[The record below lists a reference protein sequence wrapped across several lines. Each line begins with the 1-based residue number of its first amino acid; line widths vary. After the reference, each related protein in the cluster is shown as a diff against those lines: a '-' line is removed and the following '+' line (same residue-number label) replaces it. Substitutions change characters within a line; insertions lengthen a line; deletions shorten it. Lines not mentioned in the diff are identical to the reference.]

1 MIPMLLILGLSSEGQ
16 ALRPLLM
23 DFHTLTPL
31 IILTPKPVK
40 LIMLQT
46 TGNLTPSSTQNEK
59 KKATFYNLK
68 FSVIC
73 VASQVSLDPASQ

>member
-1 MIPMLLILGLSSEGQ
+1 MLLILGLSSEGQ

-23 DFHTLTPL
+23 DFRTLTPL
-31 IILTPKPVK
+31 LILTSKPVK

-46 TGNLTPSSTQNEK
+46 TGNSTPSSSQNEK
-59 KKATFYNLK
+59 KKKAIFYNLK

-73 VASQVSLDPASQ
+73 VASHVSLDPASQ

>member
-1 MIPMLLILGLSSEGQ
+1 MLLILGLSSEGQ

-23 DFHTLTPL
+23 DFRTLTPL
-31 IILTPKPVK
+31 LILTSKPVK

-46 TGNLTPSSTQNEK
+46 TGNSTPSSSQNEK
-59 KKATFYNLK
+59 KAIFYNLK

-73 VASQVSLDPASQ
+73 VASHVSLDPASQ